1 MKLNDKQTAA
11 AIIAVGM
18 AFMGMAIRN
27 GIVTFKDRD
36 RTVAV
41 KGLCER

>member
-41 KGLCER
+41 